1 MTKDVIATNGI
12 EDLVLKAVQKYQR
25 HPSIFAI
32 KEKYKDLNFSFSSV
46 SLSNLRNELKL
57 RLHKVIV

>member
-12 EDLVLKAVQKYQR
+12 EDLVLEAVQKYQR

-46 SLSNLRNELKL
+46 SLSNL
-57 RLHKVIV
+57 

>member
-32 KEKYKDLNFSFSSV
+32 KEKYKDLNFSFSSL
-46 SLSNLRNELKL
+46 SLSNL
-57 RLHKVIV
+57 